1 MNLDTF
7 IEIFKDMLPEASD
20 ETIKALAQKAL
31 EEATREGD
39 RRATDATKTSIANYE
54 KKHNLK
60 EGKPVG
66 NEESNDD
73 EIPTWAKTL
82 IESNN
87 HLRAD
92 LESVKKEKT
101 AETRRTTFEGLIG
114 ELPENLKVV
123 YMRTPYAELSDED
136 FAKLTATIG
145 EEVKGFVSE
154 NKTRS
159 ITSTPRQ
166 PQPIQPDS
174 TASKEEVEAIFSTA
188 PNFGKL

>member
-123 YMRTPYAELSDED
+123 YMRTPYADLSDED

-174 TASKEEVEAIFSTA
+174 TASKEEVEAIFSAA

>member
-7 IEIFKDMLPEASD
+7 IEIFKGQLPEASD
-20 ETIKALAQKAL
+20 DTIKALAQKAL

-39 RRATDATKTSIANYE
+39 RRATEATKTSIANYE

-60 EGKPVG
+60 EGKPVE
-66 NEESNDD
+66 NEEHSDD
-73 EIPTWAKTL
+73 EMPAWAKTIVEANTL
-82 IESNN
+82 
-87 HLRAD
+87 LRAELD
-92 LESVKKEKT
+92 GVKKERT

-114 ELPENLKVV
+114 SLPENLKAV
-123 YMRTPYAELSDED
+123 YMRTPYADLSDED
-136 FAKLTATIG
+136 FASLTATIG

-174 TASKEEVEAIFSTA
+174 TASKEEVEAIFTVA
-188 PNFGKL
+188 PSFGKL

>member
-101 AETRRTTFEGLIG
+101 AENRRTTFEGLIG

-123 YMRTPYAELSDED
+123 YMRTPYADLSDED

-174 TASKEEVEAIFSTA
+174 TASKEEVEAIFSAA

>member
-7 IEIFKDMLPEASD
+7 IELFKGQLPEASD
-20 ETIKALAQKAL
+20 DTIKALAQKAL

-174 TASKEEVEAIFSTA
+174 TASKEEVEAIFSAA

>member
-7 IEIFKDMLPEASD
+7 IEIFKGQLPEASD
-20 ETIKALAQKAL
+20 DTIKALAQKAL

-39 RRATDATKTSIANYE
+39 RRATEATKTSIANYE

-60 EGKPVG
+60 EGKPVE
-66 NEESNDD
+66 NEEHSDD
-73 EIPTWAKTL
+73 EMPAWAKT
-82 IESNN
+82 IVEANT
-87 HLRAD
+87 HLRAELD
-92 LESVKKEKT
+92 SVKKERT

-114 ELPENLKVV
+114 GLPENLKAV
-123 YMRTPYAELSDED
+123 YMRTPYADLSDED
-136 FAKLTATIG
+136 FARLTATIG

-166 PQPIQPDS
+166 PQPKQPDS
-174 TASKEEVEAIFSTA
+174 TASKEEVEAIFSVA

>member
-7 IEIFKDMLPEASD
+7 IEIFKGQLPEASD
-20 ETIKALAQKAL
+20 DTIKALAQKAL

-39 RRATDATKTSIANYE
+39 RRATEATKTSIANYE

-60 EGKPVG
+60 EGKPVD

-73 EIPTWAKTL
+73 MPTWAKAIVEANTL
-82 IESNN
+82 
-87 HLRAD
+87 LRAELD
-92 LESVKKEKT
+92 NAKKERT
-101 AETRRTTFEGLIG
+101 AENRRTTFEGLIG
-114 ELPENLKVV
+114 ELPENLKAV
-123 YMRTPYAELSDED
+123 YMRTPYADLSDED
-136 FAKLTATIG
+136 FARLTATIG

-174 TASKEEVEAIFSTA
+174 TASKEEVEAIFSVA
-188 PNFGKL
+188 PSFGKL